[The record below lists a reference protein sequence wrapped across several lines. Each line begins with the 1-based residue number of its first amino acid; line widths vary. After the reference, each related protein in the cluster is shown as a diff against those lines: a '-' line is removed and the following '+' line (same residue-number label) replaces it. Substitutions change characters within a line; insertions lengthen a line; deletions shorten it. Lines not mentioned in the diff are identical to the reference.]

1 MARLHSS
8 LASLLRTGVPFKS
21 RGLMKIP
28 VLIHICIYTCFSH
41 LNQGEMQKYVS
52 RTYLSAFILV
62 WEEGREWE
70 DFFLRVW
77 QVFCKFKTNNQGL
90 GKLKTLV
97 DFGPLPSHSA
107 QLWAQSLVTYFHF
120 WEEKV
125 IFYACPRDH
134 PSLWLGAALLS
145 EHGQTS
151 LRTKRARDESFEMP
165 EVRSCSGYY
174 KSRLTPPAFVES
186 LRVYVRINDSRI

>member
-21 RGLMKIP
+21 QGLMKIP
-28 VLIHICIYTCFSH
+28 VLIHICIYTCFGH

-97 DFGPLPSHSA
+97 DFGALPQPFCPALGTELGDLFPFLGRKSYLLCLSQRPSVPLAGS
-107 QLWAQSLVTYFHF
+107 
-120 WEEKV
+120 
-125 IFYACPRDH
+125 CPTF
-134 PSLWLGAALLS
+134 GAWPN
-145 EHGQTS
+145 E
-151 LRTKRARDESFEMP
+151 P
-165 EVRSCSGYY
+165 E
-174 KSRLTPPAFVES
+174 
-186 LRVYVRINDSRI
+186 D